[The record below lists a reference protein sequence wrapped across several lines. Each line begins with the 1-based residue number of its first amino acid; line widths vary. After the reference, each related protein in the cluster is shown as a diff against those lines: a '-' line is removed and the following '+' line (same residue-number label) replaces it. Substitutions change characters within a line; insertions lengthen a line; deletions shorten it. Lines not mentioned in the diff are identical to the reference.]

1 MKIEDKVRSLADK
14 HVSKNWIV
22 LWKHLNAG
30 GLVQH
35 QSELREILVYFALKA
50 RRVRTKPQP
59 RNKKVSKMKPI
70 RLPQSGYDPGGLLS

>member
-1 MKIEDKVRSLADK
+1 MKIEDKVRSLAQK

-35 QSELREILVYFALKA
+35 QAELREILVLFALKA
-50 RRVRTKPQP
+50 HRAYPKSQ
-59 RNKKVSKMKPI
+59 N
-70 RLPQSGYDPGGLLS
+70 

>member
-1 MKIEDKVRSLADK
+1 VKLEDKVRSLASK

-35 QSELREILVYFALKA
+35 QAELREILVFFALKA

-59 RNKKVSKMKPI
+59 RRKPVSKMKPI
-70 RLPQSGYDPGGLLS
+70 RLPESGYNPGAF